1 MRDRID
7 ELRTRDNSAIDVVV
21 VTFTKARNLTGYRRR
36 FADPFAVVTDETL
49 ELYHAVDYHRCS
61 FWRAYGWR
69 SIKRYAELL
78 RGGAR
83 MSKSGED
90 TLQLGG
96 NILIAADGEIA
107 WRYAGAGPDDRP
119 SIDMIIEQ
127 VKRL

>member
-7 ELRTRDNSAIDVVV
+7 ELLTSQGDPIDVVV
-21 VTFTKARNLTGYRRR
+21 VTFTKARNLRGYRRR
-36 FADPFAVVTDETL
+36 FADPFPVVTDEEL

-83 MSKSGED
+83 MTKSGED

-96 NILIAADGEIA
+96 NILIAADGAMA

-119 SIDMIIEQ
+119 SIDTIIEQ
-127 VKRL
+127 VARL

>member
-7 ELRTRDNSAIDVVV
+7 ELRTGSDDPVDVVV
-21 VTFTKARNLTGYRRR
+21 VTFTKARNLKGYRHR
-36 FADPFAVVTDETL
+36 FAEPFTVVTDESL
-49 ELYHAVDYHRCS
+49 ELYHALDYHRCS

-69 SIKRYAELL
+69 SIKRYVELL

-96 NILIAADGEIA
+96 NVLIAADGEMA

-119 SIDMIIEQ
+119 SIDIIVEQ